1 MDAVTDLLRR
11 DPERA
16 LSQMLGAYT
25 GLVYHAAAAVLGRSS
40 HEEIEEC
47 VNDAFLVIYK
57 SRDRLDFSQ
66 GSVKAYLCA
75 TARNLAI
82 NRLKKREGAQEVSL
96 DEFVSSPSEQTESAA
111 LRNLEAEELVNA
123 VLALGEPD
131 SKIILYRY
139 YFDLP
144 SKQIAKLLGTQPNTI
159 DQRLRRAL
167 GKLNRLSKGGN
178 RNDE

>member
-16 LSQMLGAYT
+16 LDQMLRAYT

-47 VNDAFLVIYK
+47 VSDAFLVIYK
-57 SRDRLDFSQ
+57 SRERLDFSQ

-82 NRLKKREGAQEVSL
+82 NRLKKQAGANMVSL
-96 DEFVSSPSEQTESAA
+96 DEAAPSNEETDSAA
-111 LRNLEAEELVNA
+111 IRNLEAEELINS

-131 SKIILYRY
+131 SRIILYRY

-144 SKQIAKLLGTQPNTI
+144 SKEIAKLLGLKQNTI
-159 DQRLRRAL
+159 DQRMRRAL
-167 GKLNRLSKGGN
+167 KKLNRLSKGGN
-178 RNDE
+178 LYDK

>member
-40 HEEIEEC
+40 HEEVEEC
-47 VNDAFLVIYK
+47 VSDAFLVIYK
-57 SRDRLDFSQ
+57 SRERLDFSQ

-82 NRLKKREGAQEVSL
+82 NRLKKREGAQEVPL
-96 DEFVSSPSEQTESAA
+96 DELAQSPDETEPAA
-111 LRNLEAEELVNA
+111 LRNLEAEELINA

-144 SKQIAKLLGTQPNTI
+144 SKEIAMLLGIRPNTI

-167 GKLNRLSKGGN
+167 AKLNRLSKGGN
-178 RNDE
+178 LYDK

>member
-1 MDAVTDLLRR
+1 MDAETDLLRR

-16 LSQMLGAYT
+16 LDQMLRAYS

-47 VNDAFLVIYK
+47 VSDAFLIIYK

-82 NRLKKREGAQEVSL
+82 NRLKKHASAKEISL
-96 DEFVSSPSEQTESAA
+96 DDQTLA
-111 LRNLEAEELVNA
+111 LQETETEAIRNLETEELIGA
-123 VLALGEPD
+123 VLSLGEPD

-139 YFDLP
+139 FFDLS
-144 SKQIAKLLGTQPNTI
+144 SKEIAQLLGIKQNTI

-167 GKLNRLSKGGN
+167 GKLNRLTKGGILY
-178 RNDE
+178 DE

>member
-1 MDAVTDLLRR
+1 MEAVTDLLRR
-11 DPERA
+11 DPEPA
-16 LSQMLGAYT
+16 LNQMLNAYT
-25 GLVYHAAAAVLGRSS
+25 GLVYHAAAAVLGRTN

-47 VNDAFLVIYK
+47 VSDTFLVVYK
-57 SRDRLDFSQ
+57 SRERLDFSQ
-66 GSVKAYLCA
+66 GSLKAYLCA

-82 NRLKKREGAQEVSL
+82 NRLKRRERVTEVPL
-96 DEFVSSPSEQTESAA
+96 DEFAQSTEATESAA
-111 LRNLEAEELVNA
+111 IRNLETEELISA

-144 SKQIAKLLGTQPNTI
+144 SKEIAHLLGIKPNTI

-167 GKLNRLSKGGN
+167 QRLNRLSKGGFSHG
-178 RNDE
+178 E

>member
-16 LSQMLGAYT
+16 LDQMLRAYA

-47 VNDAFLVIYK
+47 VSDAFLVVYK
-57 SRDRLDFSQ
+57 GRERLDFSQ
-66 GSVKAYLCA
+66 GSVKSYLCA

-82 NRLKKREGAQEVSL
+82 NRLKKRVRTPEIPI
-96 DEFVSSPSEQTESAA
+96 DELSPSLENTESSA
-111 LRNLEAEELVNA
+111 LRNLEAEELIDA

-144 SKQIAKLLGTQPNTI
+144 SKQIAQLLGVKSNTV

-167 GKLNRLSKGGN
+167 AKLNRLSKGGMH
-178 RNDE
+178 DDK

>member
-16 LSQMLGAYT
+16 LNQMLSAYT

-47 VNDAFLVIYK
+47 VSDAFLVVYR

-82 NRLKKREGAQEVSL
+82 NRLRKRESTQEVPL
-96 DEFVSSPSEQTESAA
+96 DEFAQSTEETETSA
-111 LRNLEAEELVNA
+111 LKNLEAEALINA
-123 VLALGEPD
+123 VLTLGEPD

-139 YFDLP
+139 YFALP
-144 SKQIAKLLGTQPNTI
+144 SKEIAKLLGIKQNTV

-167 GKLNRLSKGGN
+167 TKLNRLTKGGSSL
-178 RNDE
+178 

>member
-1 MDAVTDLLRR
+1 MEAVSELLRR

-16 LSQMLGAYT
+16 LNQMLSAYS
-25 GLVYHAAAAVLGRSS
+25 GLVYHAAAAVLGRSY

-47 VNDAFLVIYK
+47 VSDAFLVVYR

-75 TARNLAI
+75 TARNIAI
-82 NRLKKREGAQEVSL
+82 DRLKKRVGANEVPMNPQEHA
-96 DEFVSSPSEQTESAA
+96 TEETELEA
-111 LRNLEAEELVNA
+111 LRNLETEELIQA
-123 VLALGEPD
+123 VLSLGEPD

-144 SKQIAKLLGTQPNTI
+144 SKEIAKRLGIKPNTV

-167 GKLNRLSKGGN
+167 SKLNRLSRGGMFHA
-178 RNDE
+178 E

>member
-16 LSQMLGAYT
+16 LNQMLSAYT

-47 VNDAFLVIYK
+47 VSDAFLVVYR

-82 NRLKKREGAQEVSL
+82 NRLRKREDTHEVPL
-96 DEFVSSPSEQTESAA
+96 DEFAQSTEETETSA
-111 LRNLEAEELVNA
+111 LKNLEAESLVGA

-139 YFDLP
+139 YFALP
-144 SKQIAKLLGTQPNTI
+144 SKEIAKLLGIKQNTV

-167 GKLNRLSKGGN
+167 TKLNRLTKGGSSL
-178 RNDE
+178 

>member
-16 LSQMLGAYT
+16 LDQMLRAYT

-47 VNDAFLVIYK
+47 VSDAFLVIYK

-75 TARNLAI
+75 TARNLAV
-82 NRLKKREGAQEVSL
+82 NRLRKQAGAKVVSL
-96 DEFVSSPSEQTESAA
+96 DEAIPSNEETESAA
-111 LRNLEAEELVNA
+111 IRNLEADELINS

-144 SKQIAKLLGTQPNTI
+144 SKQIASLLGLKQNTI
-159 DQRLRRAL
+159 DQRMRRAL
-167 GKLNRLSKGGN
+167 AKLNRLSKGGN
-178 RNDE
+178 LYDK

>member
-1 MDAVTDLLRR
+1 MEAVTDLLRR

-16 LSQMLGAYT
+16 LNQMLSAYS

-47 VNDAFLVIYK
+47 VSDAFLVIYK
-57 SRDRLDFSQ
+57 SRERLDFSQ

-82 NRLKKREGAQEVSL
+82 NRLKKREGAREVPL
-96 DEFVSSPSEQTESAA
+96 DELTQSSDETESSA
-111 LRNLEAEELVNA
+111 LRNLETEEIVKS

-139 YFDLP
+139 YFNL
-144 SKQIAKLLGTQPNTI
+144 SSREIAKLLGIKQNTI
-159 DQRLRRAL
+159 DQRLHRAL
-167 GKLNRLSKGGN
+167 NKLNRLTKGG
-178 RNDE
+178 RVL

>member
-16 LSQMLGAYT
+16 LSQMLGAYS
-25 GLVYHAAAAVLGRSS
+25 GLVYHAAAAVLGRAN

-47 VNDAFLVIYK
+47 VSDAFLAVYK
-57 SRDRLDFSQ
+57 SRERLDFSQ

-75 TARNLAI
+75 TVRNLAI
-82 NRLKKREGAQEVSL
+82 DRLNRNVGTNEVPLNESSPAADETEDAAIRNMEAQE
-96 DEFVSSPSEQTESAA
+96 
-111 LRNLEAEELVNA
+111 LVGT
-123 VLALGEPD
+123 VLTLGEPD

-139 YFDLP
+139 YFNLS
-144 SKQIAKLLGTQPNTI
+144 SKEIAKMLDIKPNTI

-167 GKLNRLSKGGN
+167 HKLNRLVKGGLSHV
-178 RNDE
+178 E